1 MVPSGISSRAERF
14 LVILFA
20 GLSFYSHLYGIEV
33 DSVTAKT
40 VAKNF
45 YLIQMAQS
53 STVTKKGISQDISLD
68 LVHKEYS
75 DLRNSGI
82 NQKKGAFTLPLYYVF
97 NVTNQKGFVIVS
109 GDDRVPAIL
118 GYAFE
123 GAYLK
128 NDQPPA
134 FQAWMLNYK
143 NQIIYA
149 IENDL
154 KGDLE
159 DIKDWDIYR
168 GIVQTKGIKQI
179 EEVSPLIST
188 AWHQN
193 CYYNYYCPYDTDG
206 DCNRAYAGCVAVAMA
221 QIMKYWEHPY
231 SCNNIPGYDDD
242 INLDPDDNEIPGS
255 DYGWIS
261 GISSTA
267 YNWSAMTNTLSS
279 SSSQETMEALCG
291 LLYHCGVSV
300 EMNYGPES
308 SAAFSHKASQAFQS
322 IFKYAQSTNLLNKDD
337 FSDSEWDLILK
348 NELDNYRPVYYD
360 GCIEDGGCHAFICDG
375 YQGSSHFH
383 FEWGWGGSTLN
394 GYYYLDD
401 LVDGSILFPIW
412 QSAIIGIQPDYAVPD
427 PCYNGIEIEHCD
439 WTYAFVGGSSDAAW
453 NTGMCGIFAPGREQ
467 IYGFI
472 APQTGN
478 YSIEVRNASGPVAYG
493 WQEADCSVEGWNC
506 IGVFDTPGVYGT
518 MSWTAGSIYYIL
530 LDDTDNLSGN
540 TSFAITCVSA
550 EAPDLDYYSHE
561 IDDDNSTSSGDND
574 GLVEPGETI
583 EMPVTLLNSGAGDAH
598 NVSAHLST
606 TDPYINITDG
616 DQSWGTITAGATDT
630 SVDYDFSVSASCPE
644 RDVTFILDISS
655 DENTW
660 TDQFTVHVY
669 APQINP
675 CDNIISIGGC
685 GSGNSQTYSGGG
697 SGSWNNSMCNF
708 STPGTE
714 QIYSFV
720 APQTG
725 TYSIEVLSAN
735 GYVDYGW
742 STSCGESGWTC
753 IDDIASMGAYG
764 TMSWT
769 AGTTYYLLLDN
780 EDATTGTHEFFINCP
795 IDPPYL
801 EYHSH
806 VIDDDN
812 STSSGDND
820 GLVEPGETIEMPVTL
835 LNSGAGDAHNVSA
848 HLSTTDPYINITDGD
863 QSWGTIT
870 AGATDTSVD
879 YDFSVSASCPER
891 DVTFILDISSDEN
904 TWTDQ
909 FTVHVYAPQINPCDN
924 IISIGGCGSGNSQT
938 YSGGG
943 SGSWNNSMCN
953 FSTPGTEQ
961 IYSFVAPQT
970 GTYSIEVLSANG
982 YVDYGW
988 STSCGESGW
997 TCIDDIASM
1006 GAYGT
1011 MSWTAGT
1018 TYYLLLDNEDAT
1030 TGTHEFFINCPID
1043 PPYLEYH
1050 SHVIDDDNSTSS
1062 GDNDGLVEPGET
1074 IEMPVTLLN
1083 SGAGDANNVSAHLST
1098 TDPYITITD
1107 ADENYGDISAGW
1119 TAESSADYDF
1129 SVSPSCPEGDVTF
1142 TLGITSDEDSWT
1154 NQFTITISVQ
1164 PSTYLEVSPNS
1175 RTVAATAGT
1184 TSFSVSTNV
1193 EWSVTDDAS
1202 WLTATKTDGTT
1213 ISVSYSSNTS
1223 TSSRTAN
1230 ITVTGTDGISETL
1243 TITQSFVSNYINLTP
1258 YLPSGWEDK
1267 IVVSSERGTFLNGDV
1282 TEGQA
1287 SYIDF
1292 AWIND
1297 GNVDAGNHKCRLY
1310 FDEQEILWA
1319 EVPNLTSGYY
1329 QNGVD
1334 GKYFFIE
1341 TGWHMLK
1348 LIVDADNS
1356 VNELN
1361 EFDNVYEKQIYIHSI
1376 TSYRNNLSLS
1386 ERVLVFPNP
1395 TSGMFQLEIQY
1406 AISDSYIIKIADP
1419 TGKIIMN
1426 RKIENQGFVISESVD
1441 ISWNPSGIYFLQ
1453 ISDNTA
1459 SVVRKIVIAK

>member
-835 LNSGAGDAHNVSA
+835 LNSGAGDA
-848 HLSTTDPYINITDGD
+848 
-863 QSWGTIT
+863 
-870 AGATDTSVD
+870 
-879 YDFSVSASCPER
+879 
-891 DVTFILDISSDEN
+891 
-904 TWTDQ
+904 
-909 FTVHVYAPQINPCDN
+909 
-924 IISIGGCGSGNSQT
+924 
-938 YSGGG
+938 
-943 SGSWNNSMCN
+943 
-953 FSTPGTEQ
+953 
-961 IYSFVAPQT
+961 
-970 GTYSIEVLSANG
+970 
-982 YVDYGW
+982 
-988 STSCGESGW
+988 
-997 TCIDDIASM
+997 
-1006 GAYGT
+1006 
-1011 MSWTAGT
+1011 
-1018 TYYLLLDNEDAT
+1018 
-1030 TGTHEFFINCPID
+1030 
-1043 PPYLEYH
+1043 
-1050 SHVIDDDNSTSS
+1050 
-1062 GDNDGLVEPGET
+1062 
-1074 IEMPVTLLN
+1074 
-1083 SGAGDANNVSAHLST
+1083 NNVSAHLST